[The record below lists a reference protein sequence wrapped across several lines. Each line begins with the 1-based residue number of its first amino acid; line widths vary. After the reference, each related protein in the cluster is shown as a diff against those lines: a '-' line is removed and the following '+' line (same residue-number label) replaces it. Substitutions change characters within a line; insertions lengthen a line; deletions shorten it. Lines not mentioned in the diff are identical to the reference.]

1 MTFKDIYEAMRLYR
15 AVLTQLFERG
25 AEEPGSAAHAE
36 LLQLLALKVGF
47 LPMPCMSSLNL
58 PLHMV
63 ASSGMRHPGHG
74 CSERLERWV
83 GKKLTQ
89 ALWRRTNCG

>member
-36 LLQLLALKVGF
+36 LLQLLALKVSF
-47 LPMPCMSSLNL
+47 YISPCMSLPDL
-58 PLHMV
+58 PLHIG
-63 ASSGMRHPGHG
+63 ASSGMWHPRSWMLREAREMGRQEAH
-74 CSERLERWV
+74 
-83 GKKLTQ
+83 
-89 ALWRRTNCG
+89 

>member
-47 LPMPCMSSLNL
+47 RLSPCMPSPDL
-58 PLHMV
+58 PLHMG
-63 ASSGMRHPGHG
+63 ASSGMRHPGCG
-74 CSERLERWV
+74 C
-83 GKKLTQ
+83 
-89 ALWRRTNCG
+89 